1 MAKKLKLNQAII
13 LFLIF
18 SLSFELILPSIIY
31 AAETADVKTES
42 AATAKTVAVS
52 TDENAPTPAV
62 SATPQAA
69 ASASPTPSQT
79 DQDANSTKSGIKIEA
94 DKMSGALNY
103 NYPISIPAGRNSFGP
118 VLSLAYNSQTKNND
132 NIFGYGWSISIPSIE
147 RQNKIGSDKLYTE
160 NYFTSSLTGELKS
173 INLTDD
179 IHGLY
184 GSKVDNGEFLKYEFQ
199 NDNSWLVTD
208 KKGTKYKFGLTA
220 NSRQDD
226 PADSNRIYKWQIEEM
241 RDLNNNWIKF
251 EYTKDAGQIYPQKIY
266 YTGNGAT
273 SGIFEIEFIS
283 EARTDKNISYSSGF
297 KTETNYRIKEIA
309 AKINGQWSKKYSLAY
324 SSGTNTNRS
333 VLQSITES
341 GQDNL
346 SNIIALPPTKFN
358 YAPSSKQWVKDASL
372 ILPASFGTSSSHDA
386 GSRMID
392 VNGDGLADVL
402 TAYYPSPNKVYLN
415 TGNGFKEDPNWS
427 IPVKFTNGNGNDNG
441 VMFADVNG
449 DGLIDLLRQDST
461 YDLGTNGV
469 YTNTGSGWTKNP
481 NWSLPIYLTQGYI
494 NYGARLVDLNND
506 GRSDILFSNE
516 NWQTKTAYINSGTGW
531 QRDDSWF
538 IPIYFMNASTDFG
551 ARLSDVNN
559 DGLIDILSAKST
571 SPNKVYLN
579 TGHGFSEDPNWT
591 IPLKF
596 TNGNANDTGVI
607 FADVNG
613 DGFTDLLRKDA
624 SSDLQYN
631 GVYINTGSGWTLDP
645 AWVIPVNYLT
655 QNGINYGAA
664 IEDINGDGLFD
675 VLYSNSYQGR
685 NEVYLHQG
693 IVPDL
698 MAEVDDRLGAKTKI
712 NYQSSANY
720 FDASGNILNPNL
732 PFNLQ
737 TVKKIETNDGF
748 NSLSTL
754 NYGYTGGE
762 YYSLSYLDRQFTGF
776 HTIVETDSDGN
787 KTISYYHQGNT
798 SDTAKG
804 ELSDYISKVNK
815 VYRQELYDALD
826 KLYQVKINRWE
837 NISLPGFRN
846 FVKQTRITEMSYDGN
861 ADHRDQAQEMVYD
874 DANGNV
880 TSQIDYGEVL
890 ANNDGSF
897 ADTGTDKISTNIEYA
912 LNSNKNILTLSKRQT
927 SYGQGGNVLGQSEY
941 YYDTLNWGLVEKGNL
956 TLEKKLINP
965 NSDFTYSRTEYN
977 SFGLPISTTNPRGFK
992 TSVSYDAYNLYP
1004 IQIINAKNQITAS
1017 AYNYFTGEPVEVID
1031 PNNFKIQKI
1040 YDALNRPVKELM
1052 TDPSNAAQL
1061 IEIKKYEYDDVNFP
1075 TSVIEKAYPNQND
1088 NNGQLIEI
1096 TKKTYL
1102 DGLGRTIQTKAK
1114 GENGLYIAN
1123 NLIYNQRGLLAKEF
1137 LPEFSLMIDFESIDQ
1152 NDPNNTYAYDA
1163 LGRVTKISNSLGNTN
1178 FSYDQ
1183 WQKTITDPNAKQK
1196 IFYFDAK
1203 NNLVKV
1209 MELLTGVAKN
1219 TIYTYNQLNLL
1230 TKITDARG
1238 NIRKFNYNLLGDQT
1252 RAEDL
1257 HNPADLTFG
1266 VGTKSYDK
1274 NNNLTQTIDPR
1285 GIKVRYTYDVLDRL
1299 ISENIVNADNTL
1311 TRQLTYVYDAG
1322 VNGIGR
1328 LTKASNSTYEKN
1340 YTYDIAGRK
1349 LKEVFKTDSQT
1360 FTTTYSYDSLNNLVS
1375 IKYPDNSQIKYVFN
1389 NAGQIEKII
1398 NPVTGS
1404 DILKSVDYEVNGQ
1417 INRIEMGNG
1426 AITTNIYDRNQMY
1439 RLINKSTGANSVKI
1453 QDLTYTYDAV
1463 GNITHISDKSAGNL
1477 AKEADY
1483 TYDDLYR
1490 LTKATITS
1498 AANGKNYTQTYSYDA
1513 LGNILNKSD
1522 VGKYVYDGSNSL
1534 TWAATYAN
1542 PQAVTKIT
1550 SLLSD
1555 VTGAGTQVFGYDN
1568 AGNLTSDGIFNYSW
1582 NYKNE
1587 LLSSNKTG
1595 KAVNYTY
1602 DENGQRIFK
1611 SVTAGSTIK
1620 TYYPNQYTE
1629 KENGIFRDRIYLG
1642 DTNIATIKNGTI
1654 YYNHADQLGSS
1665 SIETNAAGQI
1675 VESLDYY
1682 PFGSVRL
1689 DEKTS
1694 GYEDNHKYTGK
1705 ELDEETNLYYY
1716 GARYYNGKIGRF
1728 VSEDPAYL
1736 AVGDKNKIK
1745 QITGQ
1750 ELQQYLSDPQGLNN
1764 YSYVKNNPL
1773 IAIDPNGEWVEYII
1787 GEKNTV
1793 ALGNWANNLYDNNS
1807 VARYAMDHP
1816 YQTGAV
1822 MGVVGGALVAGGI
1835 VAAGGS
1841 ITCGILCGSAAA
1853 TVATI
1858 GGTAATTEGDK
1869 IQKATNGL
1877 NIGQSF
1883 GKLGNVIEN
1892 QSGKIMGFNR
1902 NGNFHGL
1909 DQAITRGVSPQM
1921 ILETTKNPLVTLEQS
1936 GGNILYL
1943 TRQAAVVLN
1952 QAGKVVTTYGKDLF
1966 QPHIFDILNKIK

>member
-1 MAKKLKLNQAII
+1 MVKKPKLNQVVI
-13 LFLIF
+13 LLLIF
-18 SLSFELILPSIIY
+18 SLSFELILPSVIY
-31 AAETADVKTES
+31 AAETANVPTES
-42 AATAKTVAVS
+42 ITATAETVAVS
-52 TDENAPTPAV
+52 TDENAVAPAA
-62 SATPQAA
+62 SATPEAA

-79 DQDANSTKSGIKIEA
+79 DQDVNSTKSGIKIEA

-118 VLSLAYNSQTKNND
+118 VLSLTYNSQTKNND
-132 NIFGYGWSISIPSIE
+132 NIFGYGWSVSIPSIE
-147 RQNKIGSDKLYTE
+147 RQNKLGSDKLYTE
-160 NYFTSSLTGELKS
+160 NYFTSSLSGELKS
-173 INLTDD
+173 ISLSDD

-208 KKGTKYKFGLTA
+208 KKGTQYKFGLTA

-226 PADSNRIYKWQIEEM
+226 PVDSNRIYKWQLEEM
-241 RDLNNNWIKF
+241 RDLNDNWIKF
-251 EYTKDAGQIYPQKIY
+251 EYIKDAGQIYPQKIY
-266 YTGNGAT
+266 YTGNGAI
-273 SGIFEIEFIS
+273 SGIFEIEFTS
-283 EARTDKNISYSSGF
+283 EARNDKNVSYNSGF
-297 KTETNYRIKEIA
+297 KTETNYRIKEIVV
-309 AKINGQWSKKYSLAY
+309 KINGQWSKKYSLAY
-324 SSGTNTNRS
+324 SSGTNTNRL

-341 GQDNL
+341 GQDS
-346 SNIIALPPTKFN
+346 SNNVITLPETKFS

-372 ILPASFGTSSSHDA
+372 SLPASFGTSSSHDT

-392 VNGDGLADVL
+392 VNGDSLPDVL
-402 TAYYPSPNKVYLN
+402 LAYYSFPNKVYLN
-415 TGNGFKEDPNWS
+415 TGNGFKEDPNWY
-427 IPVKFTNGNGNDNG
+427 IPVKFANANANDNG

-449 DGLIDLLRQDST
+449 DGLVDLLRKDASNDTQF
-461 YDLGTNGV
+461 NGV
-469 YTNTGSGWTKNP
+469 YINTGSGWAKDP
-481 NWSLPIYLTQGYI
+481 NWNLPIDLTQNGI
-494 NYGARLVDLNND
+494 NYGARLTDLNGD
-506 GRSDILFSNE
+506 GRIDIVFANE
-516 NWQTKTAYINSGTGW
+516 YWQRKEVYINTGTGW
-531 QRDDSWF
+531 FKDFSWI
-538 IPIYFMNASTDFG
+538 IPIYFIGSSADLG
-551 ARLSDVNN
+551 ARLADVNN
-559 DGLIDILSAKST
+559 DGLIDILSAKNT

-596 TNGNANDTGVI
+596 TNGNANDTGVM
-607 FADVNG
+607 FADANG
-613 DGFTDLLRKDA
+613 DGLIDLLRKDA

-631 GVYINTGSGWTLDP
+631 GVYINTGLGWTLDP
-645 AWVIPVNYLT
+645 AWIIPVNYLT

-698 MAEVDDRLGAKTKI
+698 MNEVDDRLGAKTKI

-720 FDASGNILNPNL
+720 FDASSNILNPKL

-748 NSLSTL
+748 NNLSIL
-754 NYGYTGGE
+754 NYEYAGGE
-762 YYSLSYLDRQFTGF
+762 YYSLGYLDRQFTGF
-776 HTIVETDSDGN
+776 HTITETDSDGN
-787 KTISYYHQGNT
+787 KTISYYYQGNS

-804 ELSDYISKVNK
+804 ETSDHISKVNK

-826 KLYQVKINRWE
+826 KLYQVNINKWE
-837 NISLPGFRN
+837 DAALPGFRD
-846 FVKQTRITEMSYDGN
+846 FVKQTQTIEMAYDGN
-861 ADHRDQAQEMVYD
+861 ADHRDKASLTVYD

-880 TSQIDYGEVL
+880 TSEAQYGEVA
-890 ANNDGSF
+890 ANDDGSF

-912 LNSNKNILTLSKRQT
+912 LNSNKNILTLPKRQT

-965 NSDFTYSRTEYN
+965 NADFTYSRTEYN
-977 SFGLPISTTNPRGFK
+977 SFGLPISSTNPRGFK

-1004 IQIINAKNQITAS
+1004 AQIVNPKNQITTS
-1017 AYNYFTGEPVEVID
+1017 TYDYFTGEPIEIID
-1031 PNNFKIQKI
+1031 PNNFKTQKV
-1040 YDALNRPVKELM
+1040 YDALNRPVKELI
-1052 TDPSNAAQL
+1052 TNPSNTAQL
-1061 IEIKKYEYDDVNFP
+1061 IETKRYEYNDINFP
-1075 TSVIEKAYPNQND
+1075 TSVTEKFYPNQND

-1096 TKKTYL
+1096 TKKTYV

-1114 GENGLYIAN
+1114 AENGLFVAN
-1123 NLIYNQRGLLAKEF
+1123 NLSYNERGFLAKEF
-1137 LPEFSLMIDFESIDQ
+1137 LPEFSLTLDFESIDQ

-1163 LGRVTKISNSLGNTN
+1163 LGRVTKISNSLGSTS

-1183 WQKTITDPNAKQK
+1183 WNKTITDPNAKQK
-1196 IFYFDAK
+1196 IFYFDAR
-1203 NNLVKV
+1203 NNLIKV
-1209 MELLTGVAKN
+1209 TEFLAGVAKN
-1219 TIYTYNQLNLL
+1219 TAYIYNQLNYL

-1238 NIRKFNYNLLGDQT
+1238 NIRKFSYDLLGRKT
-1252 RAEDL
+1252 REEDL

-1285 GIKVRYTYDVLDRL
+1285 GLKVRYTYDVLDRL
-1299 ISENIVNADNTL
+1299 TSENIVNADNTL

-1322 VNGIGR
+1322 INGIGR

-1349 LKEVFKTDSQT
+1349 LKEVFKTDKSVSSPLSYGQT

-1375 IKYPDNSQIKYVFN
+1375 IKYPDNSQIKYVLN
-1389 NAGQIEKII
+1389 NAGQIEKIA
-1398 NPVTGS
+1398 NPVTNV

-1417 INRIEMGNG
+1417 IKRIEMGNG

-1463 GNITHISDKSAGNL
+1463 GNVTHISDKSAGNL

-1490 LTKATITS
+1490 LTKATITF
-1498 AANGKNYTQTYSYDA
+1498 AANGKNYTQAYSYDA

-1522 VGKYVYDGSNSL
+1522 VGKYVYDGSSSA
-1534 TWAATYAN
+1534 TWAATYTN
-1542 PQAVTKIT
+1542 PDAVTKA
-1550 SLLSD
+1550 
-1555 VTGAGTQVFGYDN
+1555 GAQVFGYDN
-1568 AGNLTSDGIFNYSW
+1568 SGNLISDGIFNYSW

-1587 LLSSNKTG
+1587 LLSSNKIG
-1595 KAVNYTY
+1595 KAVSYAY
-1602 DENGQRIFK
+1602 DENGQRILK
-1611 SVTAGSTIK
+1611 SVTVGSTIK

-1629 KENGIFRDRIYLG
+1629 KENGISRDRIYLG
-1642 DTNIATIKNGTI
+1642 DTNIATIKNNVI
-1654 YYNHADQLGSS
+1654 YYSHSDQLGSS

-1694 GYEDNHKYTGK
+1694 TYEDNHKYTGK

-1728 VSEDPAYL
+1728 VSVDPAYS
-1736 AVGDKNKIK
+1736 AVGNAGQLKSK
-1745 QITGQ
+1745 TG
-1750 ELQQYLSDPQGLNN
+1750 LDLKTYLSNPQAQNS
-1764 YSYVKNNPL
+1764 YSYATNNPL
-1773 IAIDPNGEWVEYII
+1773 IYIDKTGNFAFLIPIAVYVAVYAPVWV
-1787 GEKNTV
+1787 
-1793 ALGNWANNLYDNNS
+1793 
-1807 VARYAMDHP
+1807 P
-1816 YQTGAV
+1816 AV
-1822 MGVVGGALVAGGI
+1822 V
-1835 VAAGGS
+1835 
-1841 ITCGILCGSAAA
+1841 TFSAAA
-1853 TVATI
+1853 TLAISAPLMGGSVYSYSKGDYKTGNDMNDLAVGVMGIEAGVAGATMSTGEMLMSKTKFNKNNDLRAVEHAQKHYPNLSKSQLEDLVKQTRVNADIKIEI
-1858 GGTAATTEGDK
+1858 GGKVSKTYYYNSK
-1869 IQKATNGL
+1869 TN
-1877 NIGQSF
+1877 
-1883 GKLGNVIEN
+1883 
-1892 QSGKIMGFNR
+1892 
-1902 NGNFHGL
+1902 
-1909 DQAITRGVSPQM
+1909 
-1921 ILETTKNPLVTLEQS
+1921 
-1936 GGNILYL
+1936 
-1943 TRQAAVVLN
+1943 
-1952 QAGKVVTTYGKDLF
+1952 DLF
-1966 QPHIFDILNKIK
+1966 IDNPKQPTIFQPDKGINYLDESIKKDIERGGVLK